1 MTVTEHERN
10 LRQLRCAVSM
20 MTPVTLHHCHG
31 GSMLN
36 VGWHVGMGQRQNP
49 YLQIPLHER
58 YHTGRFGIDAGVGVQ
73 TWEGQLGTQVA
84 LLDETED
91 LLGYNIWDLARAYE
105 NQSDQG
111 ND

>member
-1 MTVTEHERN
+1 M
-10 LRQLRCAVSM
+10 
-20 MTPVTLHHCHG
+20 
-31 GSMLN
+31 
-36 VGWHVGMGQRQNP
+36 
-49 YLQIPLHER
+49 
-58 YHTGRFGIDAGVGVQ
+58 GVQ